1 MKNGIRFPALTT
13 GATPAMRRPRADGV
27 TGWRVMSRVPLLVL
41 LLLAMSAAVLA
52 LPSTPAHAGTTYV
65 VTRTT
70 DTPFDEVCDTDCS
83 LREAIWFAN
92 GFGGADTI
100 IVPAGT
106 YTLDVVGAG
115 EENNEAADLDILDE
129 LTINGAGA
137 GSTIIDGNG
146 AVLGDRVIQIN
157 GAFPVTLSGVTVR
170 NGNTSGSG
178 AGIYNGGLLTLNNS
192 TVSGNSALFDGGG
205 ISNPGT
211 LTLNGSTVSGNN
223 AGGNGGG
230 VHSSGTLTLN
240 SSTVSGNTAGN
251 FGSGI
256 NGAGTVTLNGSAVS
270 DNTGS
275 NFGGALYTA
284 ATATL
289 NNSVVSANLDFGIY
303 NGGNNLTLSNSTVS
317 ANYLGLYN
325 FGTASVDNTTVSGN
339 LPYGGIVN
347 FGSGVTVTGST
358 ISGNVSA
365 VGQGFAAG
373 IANSAGSVT
382 VTNST
387 VSGNTSGLGGTGGIS
402 NGGTFTLLSSTVAN
416 NTGSYGGI
424 LNNVG
429 TFNIKNSI
437 VTNGCTGTLTSNG
450 YNLSSDATCSLTNPG
465 DIIDSDPLLGP
476 LAYNG
481 GPTQTHALLFGS
493 PALNNGAHAC
503 PAPAADQRGVSR
515 PQGPRC
521 DIGAFEALDTDGDA
535 TPDAFDDNDDND
547 GVLDYADPCP
557 LAAEDYDG
565 FLDNDGC
572 PEPDNDGD
580 GVCDA
585 GQVSVSCTG
594 SDSGKP
600 CFDPAG
606 TLSCPTTDCRNVAED
621 IDAFKDGDGCPEPD
635 NDNDG
640 KLDAADVC
648 PGTNAHAGANGMLG
662 SPEDLNHNG
671 IKDASEASLTTD
683 DSVLVFEDYDGV
695 LDADGCH
702 DSPGDD
708 FDGDGFTDDVEALAI
723 GTNPGRGCAATATA
737 NDEDPD
743 PFPSD
748 ADDNQKV
755 NIGDV
760 IILFSGKILNPPAYT
775 PRSDFDDNGAI
786 NIGDVIIGFSVKAH
800 IFDECAPGPPPSP

>member
-1 MKNGIRFPALTT
+1 MKCGIRFPTAP
-13 GATPAMRRPRADGV
+13 ATPAARWPRARGMM
-27 TGWRVMSRVPLLVL
+27 GWRTSTRLQLVVL
-41 LLLAMSAAVLA
+41 LLLAMSAAALA
-52 LPSTPAHAGTTYV
+52 LPRTPAHAGTTYV
-65 VTRTT
+65 VTRTA
-70 DTPFDEVCDTDCS
+70 DIPFDEVCDADCS

-92 GFGGADTI
+92 GLPGADTI

-106 YTLDVVGAG
+106 YTLEVAGAG

-157 GAFPVTLSGVTVR
+157 GAFPVTLSGVTIR

-178 AGIYNGGLLTLNNS
+178 AGIYNAGMLTLTNS
-192 TVSGNSALFDGGG
+192 TVSGSGALFDGGG

-230 VHSSGTLTLN
+230 IYSP
-240 SSTVSGNTAGN
+240 
-251 FGSGI
+251 
-256 NGAGTVTLNGSAVS
+256 GAVTLNGSAVS
-270 DNTGS
+270 DNSGG

-289 NNSVVSANLDFGIY
+289 NNSVISANLDIGIY

-325 FGTASVDNTTVSGN
+325 LGTAALDNTTVSGN
-339 LPYGGIVN
+339 LPDGGIVN
-347 FGSGVTVTGST
+347 FGPG
-358 ISGNVSA
+358 
-365 VGQGFAAG
+365 
-373 IANSAGSVT
+373 VT

-387 VSGNTSGLGGTGGIS
+387 VSGNGSSVGSGFAAGISNASGNVTVTNSTVSGNASGIGGTGGIT
-402 NGGTFTLLSSTVAN
+402 NDGGGTFTVLSSTVAD
-416 NTGSYGGI
+416 NTGSFGGI
-424 LNNVG
+424 LNNSG
-429 TFNIKNSI
+429 TFSIKNSI
-437 VTNGCTGTLTSNG
+437 VTNDCTGTLTSNG
-450 YNLSSDATCSLTNPG
+450 YNLSSDASCSFTNPG
-465 DIIDSDPLLGP
+465 DIIDPNPLLGP

-481 GPTQTHALLFGS
+481 GPTQTHALLLGS

-503 PAPAADQRGVSR
+503 PAPATDQRGVSR

-521 DIGAFEALDTDGDA
+521 DIGAFEAEDSDGDA

-547 GVLDYADPCP
+547 GLLDYADPCP
-557 LAAEDYDG
+557 LVAEDYDG
-565 FLDNDGC
+565 YQDNDGC
-572 PEPDNDGD
+572 TEPDNDGD
-580 GVCDA
+580 GVCDPGLTA
-585 GQVSVSCTG
+585 LSCTG
-594 SDSGKP
+594 SDSGKF

-606 TLSCPTTDCRNVAED
+606 TLSCPTSDCRNLLED
-621 IDAFKDGDGCPEPD
+621 FDAFHDSDGCPEPD

-648 PGTNAHAGANGMLG
+648 PGTNAHAGADGMLG
-662 SPEDLNHNG
+662 APQDLNHNG
-671 IKDASEASLTTD
+671 VRDDPPEAAFATD

-695 LDADGCH
+695 IDSDGCH

-708 FDGDGFTDDVEALAI
+708 FDGDGFTDDREALHL
-723 GTNPGRGCAATATA
+723 GTNPMNGCSLTATA

-743 PFPSD
+743 AWPPD
-748 ADDNQKV
+748 ADDDQDIDV
-755 NIGDV
+755 GDL
-760 IILFSGKILNPPAYT
+760 IKLFYGKILNPPAYN
-775 PRSDFDDNGAI
+775 PRSDFD
-786 NIGDVIIGFSVKAH
+786 GDTDIDVADIIIGFYGR
-800 IFDECAPGPPPSP
+800 IFTSCV